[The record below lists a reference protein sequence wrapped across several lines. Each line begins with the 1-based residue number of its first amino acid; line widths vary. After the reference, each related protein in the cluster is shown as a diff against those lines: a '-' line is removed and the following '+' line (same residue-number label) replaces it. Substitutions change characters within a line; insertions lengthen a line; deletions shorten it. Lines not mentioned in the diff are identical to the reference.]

1 MPDRILRWIDE
12 RIPLTDMVRRALDEE
27 IPGGSRYAYALG
39 SAILFVFVLQMITG
53 VAQLF
58 YYVPTVD
65 HAYDSVNFLRTEV
78 PFGWLIHNLHY
89 WGANAMIVL
98 VGLHIARVFIY
109 GAYKAPRELTW
120 LAGVALL
127 LVTAGL
133 VFTGAPLPWDEPGY
147 WAAEVGTSI
156 AGTVPLVGNAVKQ
169 LLRGGDVMGPL
180 ALSRMFVLHVAI
192 LPSILLGFLAI
203 HLAAFRAFGSVG
215 PWDESKRKNTGE
227 FWPDQAFKDS
237 VVTVFLLLL
246 LVSLCVYAPPP
257 IAGPA
262 DPLDTSYVPKP
273 EWNFLFLYEAL
284 KFLPGRLEPLGTMG
298 IPLLGVLALV
308 LLPFLD
314 RSPERNPLRRR
325 FAMAGGAVWV
335 GFVLS
340 FTVIGYLSH
349 PEGVGGTTGPPPSG
363 SASSLS
369 PSAREGSRL
378 FGSLGCVGCHS
389 VNGKGGAVGPDL
401 SDESRRGHSRAW
413 LAAQIANPKS
423 HNPNSIM
430 PPYPTLGDTQMNQVV
445 DYLMSLGATAP
456 SAGEVSANPPPSAAT
471 PAPPAHPAR
480 RSAPPSV
487 PPAPPAGLAP
497 TNPSLPPVA
506 VHGIGS
512 LFSGSP
518 DQGPPGPAASVIGSV
533 EHGAILFR
541 LYCVSCHGSD
551 GKGGVPNPGAV
562 GGAIPP
568 LNPIQ
573 RKYFSADPDEFAVN
587 IDRVLQHG
595 AIPKGPLPEKSML
608 TFGTTHSLSQ
618 EEIANLEAYILSLNG
633 VKRAQLKHAG
643 IPPETWLLVVIAAFV
658 LAAAGLVGIRAL
670 RLRKNAGTR

>member
-1 MPDRILRWIDE
+1 MPDRILHWIDE
-12 RIPLTDMVRRALDEE
+12 RFPLSAMIRGALDEE

-53 VAQLF
+53 IAQLF

-65 HAYDSVNFLRTEV
+65 HAYDSVNYLRTEV

-98 VGLHIARVFIY
+98 MGLHIARVFLY

-120 LAGVALL
+120 LAGVVLL

-156 AGTVPLVGNAVKQ
+156 AGTVPIAGNAVKR

-192 LPSILLGFLAI
+192 LPAILLGFLAI
-203 HLAAFRAFGSVG
+203 HLVAFRSFGSVG

-227 FWPDQAFKDS
+227 FWPDQAFKDT
-237 VVTVFLLLL
+237 VVAVFLLLV

-257 IAGPA
+257 VAGPA
-262 DPLDTSYVPKP
+262 DPLDTSFIPKP

-298 IPLLGVLALV
+298 IPLLGVLVLV
-308 LLPFLD
+308 LLPFFD

-325 FAMAGGAVWV
+325 FAMAGGAAWI
-335 GFVLS
+335 GFVVS

-349 PEGVGGTTGPPPSG
+349 PGGVGGSTGPPPSG
-363 SASSLS
+363 SSASLS
-369 PSAREGSRL
+369 PSAREGARL
-378 FGSLGCVGCHS
+378 FESLGCAGCHS
-389 VNGKGGAVGPDL
+389 INGKGGAVGPDL

-413 LAAQIANPKS
+413 FAAQVSDPKS
-423 HNPNSIM
+423 HNPKTIM
-430 PPYPTLGDTQMNQVV
+430 PSYPTLGDTQRNQIV
-445 DYLMSLGATAP
+445 DYLMSLGNVDP
-456 SAGEVSANPPPSAAT
+456 SAGGGSENAPPAKETPAT
-471 PAPPAHPAR
+471 PAHRPR
-480 RSAPPSV
+480 RAAPPSV
-487 PPAPPAGLAP
+487 PATPNAGLAP
-497 TNPSLPPVA
+497 TNPSLPPAA
-506 VHGIGS
+506 VHGAGP
-512 LFSGSP
+512 LSGSP
-518 DQGPPGPAASVIGSV
+518 GQGPPGPAASVIGSV
-533 EHGAILFR
+533 GHGAKLFL
-541 LYCVSCHGSD
+541 LYCTSCHGPE
-551 GKGGVPNPGAV
+551 GKGGVSNPGSE
-562 GGAIPP
+562 GGTIPA
-568 LNPIQ
+568 LNPIA
-573 RKYFSADPDEFAVN
+573 RKYFAAEPGEFATN

-618 EEIANLEAYILSLNG
+618 EEIADLEAYILSLNG
-633 VKRAQLKHAG
+633 VERGQLKHPG
-643 IPPETWLLVVIAAFV
+643 IQPGALLLIVLAAFT
-658 LAAAGLVGIRAL
+658 LAAAGLVGIRAHL
-670 RLRKNAGTR
+670 YRKSAGTR

>member
-1 MPDRILRWIDE
+1 MPERILRWIDE
-12 RIPLTDMVRRALDEE
+12 RIPLTATVRKALDEE

-39 SAILFVFVLQMITG
+39 SATLFVIVLQMITG

-65 HAYDSVNFLRTEV
+65 HAYDSVNYLRTEV

-89 WGANAMIVL
+89 WGANVMIVL

-120 LAGVALL
+120 LAGVVLL

-156 AGTVPLVGNAVKQ
+156 AGTVPLAGNAVKR

-192 LPSILLGFLAI
+192 LPAILLGFLGI

-215 PWDESKRKNTGE
+215 PWDESKRNNTGE
-227 FWPDQAFKDS
+227 FWPDQAFKDT
-237 VVTVFLLLL
+237 VVAVLLLLL

-298 IPLLGVLALV
+298 IPLVGIVILI

-325 FAMAGGAVWV
+325 FAMAGGAAWV

-349 PEGVGGTTGPPPSG
+349 PEGVGGSTGPPPSG
-363 SASSLS
+363 SPASLS
-369 PSAREGSRL
+369 PSAREGARL
-378 FGSLGCVGCHS
+378 VASLGCNGCHS
-389 VNGKGGAVGPDL
+389 INGRGGAVGPDL
-401 SDESRRGHSRAW
+401 SDESRRGHSRSW
-413 LAAQIANPKS
+413 LASQVVNPKS
-423 HNPNSIM
+423 HNPGSIM
-430 PPYPTLGDTQMNQVV
+430 PPYPTLGDTQLNQVV
-445 DYLMSLGATAP
+445 DYLMSLGAVTPATG
-456 SAGEVSANPPPSAAT
+456 GESTNALSAAAK
-471 PAPPAHPAR
+471 PAPPARPADHVM
-480 RSAPPSV
+480 P
-487 PPAPPAGLAP
+487 PPATPLARFAP
-497 TNPSLPPVA
+497 TNPALPPA
-506 VHGIGS
+506 EVHGVGP
-512 LFSGSP
+512 LSGSP
-518 DQGPPGPAASVIGSV
+518 GQGPPGPAASVIGSA

-541 LYCVSCHGSD
+541 LYCASCHGSD
-551 GKGGVPNPGAV
+551 GKGGVPNPGAE
-562 GGAIPP
+562 GGMIPP
-568 LNPIQ
+568 LNPVQ
-573 RKYFSADPDEFAVN
+573 RKYFSEDPGEFAAN

-618 EEIANLEAYILSLNG
+618 EEIADLEAYILSLNG
-633 VKRAQLKHAG
+633 VERTQLRHAG
-643 IPPETWLLVVIAAFV
+643 VPPESWFLVVIGTFA
-658 LAAAGLVGIRAL
+658 LAAAGLVGVRTL
-670 RLRKNAGTR
+670 RSRKSAGTR